1 MRGRLRVA
9 ATLNKGLIE
18 QLKGVV
24 GTPGWLENDADLE
37 PYLQEWRGLF
47 RGQTPVL
54 LMPASTQET
63 AAILKICHEHEIAVV
78 PQGGNTGLVGGAI
91 PGLGDRPEVLISMRR
106 MNAIRAIDADNY
118 TLTVEAGCILET
130 IQNSAAE
137 QGFYFPLSLAAE
149 GSCQIGGNI
158 STNAGGTNV
167 LRYGNTRE
175 LVLGLEVV
183 LADGSV
189 YEGLSGLR
197 KDNTGYDLKQLFIG
211 AEGTLGIITAA
222 TLKLFPAPKST
233 ATALLAVSDPAAA
246 VKLYSTA
253 RSRVGDDMV
262 AFELMPRIALDMV
275 LEHIP
280 NTRDPIDDAYPWYV
294 LMELANA
301 RSQNETDEVLT
312 GFLGACLE
320 DELIID
326 GIMAS
331 SEAQRKDLWHIR
343 HTISEAQKEAGG
355 SIKHDISV
363 PVSRM
368 PEFLDEAEPLMQR
381 ILPGVRPV
389 PFGHLGDGN
398 LHYNLSQP
406 EGMEQAAFTD
416 MWNTFNKVVH
426 ELAVAK
432 SGSFSA
438 EHGIGTL
445 KAAELARLTDA
456 VDMQLMHSI
465 KQALD
470 PKGIM
475 NPGKVLT
482 P

>member
-1 MRGRLRVA
+1 VSVEI
-9 ATLNKGLIE
+9 NSEVIE

-24 GTPGWLENDADLE
+24 GESGWLEADADLE

-47 RGQTPVL
+47 RGKTPLL
-54 LMPASTQET
+54 LMPVNTQET
-63 AAILKICHEHEIAVV
+63 SAILNICNEHEIAVV

-91 PGLGDRPEVLISMRR
+91 PGLGDRPEVLVSMRR
-106 MNAIRAIDADNY
+106 MNNIRAIDADNY

-130 IQNSAAE
+130 LQNAAAE
-137 QGFYFPLSLAAE
+137 QGFCFPLSLASE

-167 LRYGNTRE
+167 LRYGNTRD

-183 LADGSV
+183 LPDGSV

-222 TLKLFPAPKST
+222 TLKLFPLPKST
-233 ATALLAVSDPAAA
+233 ATALLAVNDPTAA
-246 VKLYSTA
+246 VKLYSEA
-253 RSRVGDDMV
+253 RTRIGDELV
-262 AFELMPRIALDMV
+262 AFELMPRLAIDMV

-280 NTRDPIDDAYPWYV
+280 NTRDPMDTKHPWYV
-294 LMELANA
+294 LIELSNA
-301 RSQNETDEVLT
+301 RAQEETDEVLMN
-312 GFLGACLE
+312 FLATCLE
-320 DELIID
+320 DELIND
-326 GIMAS
+326 GVVAS
-331 SEAQRKDLWHIR
+331 SEAQRKQLWHLR
-343 HTISEAQKEAGG
+343 HAISEAQKEAGG

-363 PVSRM
+363 PVSRI
-368 PEFLDEAEPLMQR
+368 PEFLAEVEPLMQQ

-406 EGMEQAAFTD
+406 EGDMDRQAFTA
-416 MWNTFNKVVH
+416 MWDTFNKCVH
-426 ELAVAK
+426 ELAIAK
-432 SGSFSA
+432 GGSFSA
-438 EHGIGTL
+438 EHGIGSL
-445 KAAELARLTDA
+445 KASELERLSAD
-456 VDMQLMHSI
+456 VDMALMRSI

-470 PKGIM
+470 PGHIM
-475 NPGKVLT
+475 NPGKMLSEM
-482 P
+482 

>member
-1 MRGRLRVA
+1 VVA
-9 ATLNKGLIE
+9 ALNNELIE
-18 QLKGVV
+18 ELQGVV
-24 GTPGWLENDADLE
+24 GAAGWITDATDLQ
-37 PYLQEWRGLF
+37 PYLTEWRGLF
-47 RGQTPVL
+47 TGQTPL
-54 LMPASTQET
+54 MLMPASTQQT
-63 AAILKICHEHEIAVV
+63 ADILKVCHQHSIAVV
-78 PQGGNTGLVGGAI
+78 PQGGNTGLAGGAI
-91 PGLGDRPEVLISMRR
+91 PGLGERPEVLISMRR
-106 MNAIRAIDADNY
+106 MKTIREIDVDNY
-118 TLTVEAGCILET
+118 TVTVEAGCILAEL
-130 IQNSAAE
+130 QNTASE
-137 QGFYFPLSLAAE
+137 QGFLFPLSLAAE

-167 LRYGNTRE
+167 LRYGNTRD

-183 LADGSV
+183 LPDGSI
-189 YEGLSGLR
+189 YKGLRGLR

-246 VKLYSTA
+246 VKLYGQA

-262 AFELMPRIALDMV
+262 AFELMPRLAVDMV
-275 LEHIP
+275 VEHIP
-280 NTRDPIDDAYPWYV
+280 NVRDPMDAPHAWYV

-301 RSQNETDEVLT
+301 RSQTETDEVLT
-312 GFLGACLE
+312 GFLGGCLE
-320 DELIID
+320 DELITD
-326 GIMAS
+326 GIIAS
-331 SEAQRKDLWHIR
+331 SEAQRKQLWHIR
-343 HTISEAQKEAGG
+343 HAISEAQKEAGG

-368 PEFLDEAEPLMQR
+368 PEFLDETAPLMQE

-406 EGMEQAAFTD
+406 EGMDKSAFTD
-416 MWNTFNKVVH
+416 MWNIFNKVVH

-432 SGSFSA
+432 GGSFSA
-438 EHGIGTL
+438 EHGIGSL
-445 KAAELARLTDA
+445 KAAELARLSDT
-456 VDMQLMHSI
+456 VDMQLMHTI

-475 NPGKVLT
+475 NPGKVLV
-482 P
+482 